1 MVKRVHPH
9 AQPFMTCDDSIS
21 MHNYTKI
28 LLIMTGVGEET
39 LLKIVSINEMD
50 YSN

>member
-1 MVKRVHPH
+1 MVKKVHPH
-9 AQPFMTCDDSIS
+9 AQPFMTCDDPTS
-21 MHNYTKI
+21 MHNYAKI